1 MANVSFK
8 RGLQADLPNS
18 NIVDGAFYLTTDTNR
33 LYVGGANDKLELLN
47 QSIKFYTYDQVFR
60 EDSTV
65 PKVEGQF
72 YYLSDKNILCTF
84 AKTKTHPDG
93 EWVQINPDHND
104 NTLVYVSGLN
114 VTKSN
119 STEGN
124 TKKLTYTIKLNQEK
138 KESSDGGAT
147 PYGDGIT
154 ASFEID
160 SNDLNKIASN
170 VSVGLESKAI
180 DNETNGFVLKN
191 SGGGADDSKAVQ
203 IKGGDNVTITRA
215 EDGNITIAA
224 TDTNTTYNLTSP
236 VNSTNIMLNGG
247 ETGQVPTIVLSGDDK
262 IIVEGESA
270 DQITFSHATS
280 NVAAGDYNATNNYS
294 AIDGNKISV
303 PQFTVDATG
312 HISNA
317 GLKEI
322 TLPEDK
328 DTTYKI
334 TNIDVVGTEGK
345 TGKGKLSISLTD
357 NNGGTKST
365 VSTGDVLYHNITID
379 GTDYTKY
386 NQESLGEFYST
397 SKVDELITKAAANM
411 NAMTYKGI
419 INGDKFSGLK
429 GSQNGDTY
437 KASADFT
444 INQQLVKLGDL
455 VIYKGADLG
464 ATADPSTDDWD
475 IVPSGNDIDSQFSL
489 SLQEV
494 GDKKTPTL
502 TLRNTTINKDA
513 GVVEVAGDKGIATIF
528 DNGKLIIAHANESIT
543 ADTVGENTNL
553 TPAAADTIIVPSIT
567 YDAQGHITSAED
579 KAITLPADKDTTYT
593 ILTERHGTSDAAV
606 KLKENG
612 TETAGQSPT
621 AVFKAGTSIVLDARS
636 DGITIIHGD
645 PDPNTATTNY
655 GPNATGQVGYGK
667 TFKVPKFSKDA
678 KGHIVSVENVD
689 ITMPSEQDIP
699 SVNFSGATEVDE
711 NNNRATFA
719 STLVVGNDG
728 KKQTYAPSIGSN
740 TLKISGPDDNITID
754 LEWESF

>member
-47 QSIKFYTYDQVFR
+47 QSIKFYTYDDVFR
-60 EDSTV
+60 ENSTV

-114 VTKSN
+114 VTKVD
-119 STEGN
+119 STDGD
-124 TKKLTYTIKLNQEK
+124 TKKLTYTVKLNQEK
-138 KESSDGGAT
+138 KESSDGSAI
-147 PYGDGIT
+147 PYGDAIT
-154 ASFEID
+154 ASFEIN
-160 SNDLNKIASN
+160 SKDLNKIASN

-191 SGGGADDSKAVQ
+191 SGGGADSSKAVQ

-215 EDGNITIAA
+215 ADGNITIAA
-224 TDTNTTYNLTSP
+224 TDTNTTYDLTSP
-236 VNSTNIMLNGG
+236 IGSTNIMLNGG
-247 ETGQVPTIVLSGDDK
+247 DTGQTPTIELSGDDK
-262 IIVEGESA
+262 IIVKGENA
-270 DQITFSHATS
+270 GQITFSHATS
-280 NVAAGDYNATNNYS
+280 SVAGDYNATDVS
-294 AIDGNKISV
+294 VDNKFKV

-322 TLPEDK
+322 ILPEDK
-328 DTTYKI
+328 DTTYEI
-334 TNIDVVGTEGK
+334 TNIDVVGTEGQ
-345 TGKGKLSISLTD
+345 TGKGKLSISLKAS
-357 NNGGTKST
+357 NGEAKPT

-397 SKVDELITKAAANM
+397 SKVDELITRAAANM
-411 NAMTYKGI
+411 NAMTYKGVVDGI
-419 INGDKFSGLK
+419 KFGQIE
-429 GSQNGDTY
+429 GPQNGDTY

-444 INQQLVKLGDL
+444 INEQLVKQGDL
-455 VIYKGADLG
+455 VIYNGADLDAG
-464 ATADPSTDDWD
+464 KPNANDWD

-489 SLQEV
+489 SLQKI
-494 GDKKTPTL
+494 GDEKKQTAL
-502 TLRNTTINKDA
+502 VLSNTTTGDDA
-513 GVVEVAGDKGIATIF
+513 GVIEVAGNKGITTIIE
-528 DNGKLIIAHANESIT
+528 NGKLIIAHATESNV
-543 ADTVGENTNL
+543 AGTVGQNTNL
-553 TPAAADTIIVPSIT
+553 TPAAADTIKVPIIT
-567 YDAQGHITSAED
+567 YDEQGHIKSAED

-593 ILTERHGTSDAAV
+593 ILTESSGTSDAAV
-606 KLKENG
+606 KLKANG

-621 AVFKAGTSIVLDARS
+621 AVFKAGTSIVLDANS
-636 DGITIIHGD
+636 NGITIIHGD
-645 PDPNTATTNY
+645 PDPNAATTNY
-655 GPNATGQVGYGK
+655 GPNTTGQVGYGK

-689 ITMPSEQDIP
+689 ITMPSEQVIP
-699 SVNFSGATEVDE
+699 SVKFSGATKLE
-711 NNNRATFA
+711 NNRATFS
-719 STLVVGNDG
+719 STLVVGDDG
-728 KKQTYAPSIGSN
+728 KKQTYAPSIGSS
-740 TLKISGPDDNITID
+740 TLKISRTDDNITMD

>member
-47 QSIKFYTYDQVFR
+47 QSIKFYTYDDVFR
-60 EDSTV
+60 ENSNV

-114 VTKSN
+114 VTKGN

-124 TKKLTYTIKLNQEK
+124 TKKLTYTITLNQEK

-147 PYGDGIT
+147 SYGDDIT
-154 ASFEID
+154 ASFEIN
-160 SNDLNKIASN
+160 SEDLNKIASN
-170 VSVGLESKAI
+170 VSVGLESGDI
-180 DNETNGFVLKN
+180 TNGFELKN
-191 SGGGADDSKAVQ
+191 SGGGADSSKAVQ
-203 IKGGDNVTITRA
+203 IKGGDNVTIARA
-215 EDGNITIAA
+215 EDGNITITA
-224 TDTNTTYNLTSP
+224 TDTNTTYELTSP
-236 VNSTNIMLNGG
+236 SNSTNIMLNSSD
-247 ETGQVPTIVLSGDDK
+247 TGQTPTIELSGDDK
-262 IIVEGESA
+262 IIVKGENA
-270 DQITFSHATS
+270 GQITFSHATS
-280 NVAAGDYNATNNYS
+280 NVAGDYNATNNYS
-294 AIDGNKISV
+294 ATDGNKISV

-317 GLKEI
+317 SLKEI

-328 DTTYKI
+328 DTTYEI
-334 TNIDVVGTEGK
+334 TNIGVVGTEGQ

-365 VSTGDVLYHNITID
+365 VSTDDVLYHEITID
-379 GTDYTKY
+379 GTNYTKY
-386 NQESLGEFYST
+386 NQESLGNFYST

-411 NAMTYKGI
+411 NAMTYKGVV
-419 INGDKFSGLK
+419 NGVKFSEIEGP
-429 GSQNGDTY
+429 QNGDTY
-437 KASADFT
+437 KASADFA
-444 INQQLVKLGDL
+444 INEQLVKQGDL
-455 VIYKGADLG
+455 VIYNGADLDAG
-464 ATADPSTDDWD
+464 KPNANDWD

-489 SLQEV
+489 SLQGV

-502 TLRNTTINKDA
+502 ILSNTTNDENA
-513 GVVEVAGDKGIATIF
+513 GVIEVVGNKGIETKIQ
-528 DNGKLIIAHANESIT
+528 DGKLIIAHATESN
-543 ADTVGENTNL
+543 AAGTVGANTNL

-567 YDAQGHITSAED
+567 YDEQGHIKSAED

-593 ILTERHGTSDAAV
+593 ISTERYGNSDAAV

-621 AVFKAGTSIVLDARS
+621 AVFKAGTSIVLDASS
-636 DGITIIHGD
+636 DGIIIKHAD
-645 PDPNTATTNY
+645 PDPNAASTSY
-655 GPNATGQVGYGK
+655 GPNTTGQVGYGQ

-689 ITMPSEQDIP
+689 ITMPSEQVIP
-699 SVNFSGATEVDE
+699 SVKFSGATKLE
-711 NNNRATFA
+711 NNRATFT
-719 STLVVGNDG
+719 STLVVGDG
-728 KKQTYAPSIGSN
+728 GDKQTYAPSIGSS
-740 TLKISGPDDNITID
+740 TLKISRADDNITMD
-754 LEWESF
+754 LEWDSF

>member
-47 QSIKFYTYDQVFR
+47 QSIKFYTYDEVFR
-60 EDSTV
+60 ENSNV

-114 VTKSN
+114 VTKGN

-138 KESSDGGAT
+138 KESSDGSAT
-147 PYGDGIT
+147 PYGDAIT
-154 ASFEID
+154 ASFEIN
-160 SNDLNKIASN
+160 SEDLNKIASN
-170 VSVGLESKAI
+170 VSVGLESGDI
-180 DNETNGFVLKN
+180 TNETNGFELKN
-191 SGGGADDSKAVQ
+191 SGGGADSSKAVQ

-224 TDTNTTYNLTSP
+224 TDTNTTYDLTSP
-236 VNSTNIMLNGG
+236 IGSTNIMLNGG
-247 ETGQVPTIVLSGDDK
+247 DTGQAPTIELLGDDK
-262 IIVEGESA
+262 IILNGESA
-270 DQITFSHATS
+270 GQIAFSHATS
-280 NVAAGDYNATNNYS
+280 NVAGDYNATDVS
-294 AIDGNKISV
+294 VDNKFKV

-328 DTTYKI
+328 DTTYEI
-334 TNIDVVGTEGK
+334 TNIDVVGTEGQ
-345 TGKGKLSISLTD
+345 TGKGKLSISLKAS
-357 NNGGTKST
+357 NGEAIPT

-379 GTDYTKY
+379 GTDYKKL
-386 NQESLGEFYST
+386 NQESLGNFYST

-411 NAMTYKGI
+411 NAMTYKGVVD
-419 INGDKFSGLK
+419 GVKFGQIE
-429 GSQNGDTY
+429 GPQNGDTY

-444 INQQLVKLGDL
+444 INEQLVKQGDL
-455 VIYKGADLG
+455 VIYNGADLDAG
-464 ATADPSTDDWD
+464 KPNANDWD

-489 SLQEV
+489 SLQKI
-494 GDKKTPTL
+494 GDEKKQTAL
-502 TLRNTTINKDA
+502 VLSNTTTGDDA
-513 GVVEVAGDKGIATIF
+513 GVIEVAGNKGITTIIE
-528 DNGKLIIAHANESIT
+528 NGKLIIAHATESN
-543 ADTVGENTNL
+543 AAGTVGQNTNL
-553 TPAAADTIIVPSIT
+553 TPGAGGTINVPIIT
-567 YDAQGHITSAED
+567 YDEQGHIKSATD
-579 KAITLPADKDTTYT
+579 NAITLPTDKDTTYT
-593 ILTERHGTSDAAV
+593 ILTEKYGASDAAV

-612 TETAGQSPT
+612 SATGESPT
-621 AVFKAGTSIVLDARS
+621 AVFKAGTSIKLDAS
-636 DGITIIHGD
+636 GDGITINHGD
-645 PDPNTATTNY
+645 PGTAINDYGQNT
-655 GPNATGQVGYGK
+655 TGQVDYGQ
-667 TFKVPKFSKDA
+667 TFKVPKFSRDA
-678 KGHIVSVENVD
+678 KGHIVSVEDID
-689 ITMPSEQDIP
+689 ITMPSAQIIP
-699 SVNFSGATEVDE
+699 SIEFSGVTNVH
-711 NNNRATFA
+711 NNRATFS
-719 STLVVGNDG
+719 STLSVGDG
-728 KKQTYAPSIGSN
+728 GANPTYAPSIGSS
-740 TLKISGPDDNITID
+740 TLKISGGTDDNVTID

>member
-47 QSIKFYTYDQVFR
+47 QSIKFYTYDDVFR
-60 EDSTV
+60 ENSTV

-119 STEGN
+119 SAEGN
-124 TKKLTYTIKLNQEK
+124 TKKLTYTIELNQEK
-138 KESSDGGAT
+138 KESSDGSAT
-147 PYGDGIT
+147 PYGDAIT
-154 ASFEID
+154 ASFEIN
-160 SNDLNKIASN
+160 SEDLNKIASN

-191 SGGGADDSKAVQ
+191 SGGGADSSKAVQ
-203 IKGGDNVTITRA
+203 IKGGNNVTIDRA

-236 VNSTNIMLNGG
+236 IGSTNIMLNSSDA
-247 ETGQVPTIVLSGDDK
+247 GQTPTIELSGDDK
-262 IIVEGESA
+262 IIVKGENA
-270 DQITFSHATS
+270 GQITFSHATS
-280 NVAAGDYNATNNYS
+280 SAAGDYNATNNYDS
-294 AIDGNKISV
+294 TNVNKIKV

-317 GLKEI
+317 RVMEI
-322 TLPEDK
+322 PLPEDK
-328 DTTYKI
+328 DTTYEI

-345 TGKGKLSISLTD
+345 TGKGKLSISLKAS
-357 NNGGTKST
+357 NGEAKPK
-365 VSTGDVLYHNITID
+365 VSTDDVLYHEITID
-379 GTDYTKY
+379 GTNYKKL

-411 NAMTYKGI
+411 NAMTYKGV

-444 INQQLVKLGDL
+444 INKQLVKLGDL

-489 SLQEV
+489 SLQKA
-494 GDKKTPTL
+494 DQKNTL
-502 TLRNTTINKDA
+502 VLRNTTINENA
-513 GVVEVAGDKGIATIF
+513 GVIEVSGDKGITTII
-528 DNGKLIIAHANESIT
+528 DGNKLTIAHATESIT
-543 ADTVGENTNL
+543 AGTVGQNTNL
-553 TPAAADTIIVPSIT
+553 TPAAAGTIKVPIIT
-567 YDAQGHITSAED
+567 YDAQGHIKSAED
-579 KAITLPADKDTTYT
+579 KTITLPADKDTTYE
-593 ILTERHGTSDAAV
+593 ILTAKSGDNDAAV
-606 KLKENG
+606 KLKEIG
-612 TETAGQSPT
+612 SESGESPT
-621 AVFKAGTSIVLDARS
+621 AVFKAGTSIVLDANS
-636 DGITIIHGD
+636 NGITIIHGA
-645 PDPNTATTNY
+645 PGAVTSNY
-655 GPNATGQVGYGK
+655 GQNSSRQVDYGQ
-667 TFKVPKFSKDA
+667 TFKVPKFSMDA
-678 KGHIVSVENVD
+678 KGHIVNVEDVD
-689 ITMPSEQDIP
+689 IQMPSAQIIP
-699 SVNFSGATEVDE
+699 SIEFSGVTNVH
-711 NNNRATFA
+711 NNRATFS
-719 STLVVGNDG
+719 STLSVGDG
-728 KKQTYAPSIGSN
+728 GANPTYAPSIGSS
-740 TLKISGPDDNITID
+740 TLKISGGTDDNVTID

>member
-47 QSIKFYTYDQVFR
+47 QSIKFYTYDDVFR
-60 EDSTV
+60 ENSTV

-114 VTKSN
+114 VTKKDN
-119 STEGN
+119 SADGD

-138 KESSDGGAT
+138 KESSDGSAI

-154 ASFEID
+154 ASFEIN
-160 SNDLNKIASN
+160 SEDLNKIASN

-180 DNETNGFVLKN
+180 NNETNGFELKN
-191 SGGGADDSKAVQ
+191 SGGGADSSKAVQ

-224 TDTNTTYNLTSP
+224 TDTNTTYDLTSP
-236 VNSTNIMLNGG
+236 IGSTNIMLNGG
-247 ETGQVPTIVLSGDDK
+247 DTGQAPTIELLGDDK
-262 IIVEGESA
+262 IIVNGESE

-280 NVAAGDYNATNNYS
+280 NVAAGDYNATNNYDS
-294 AIDGNKISV
+294 TNVNKIKV

-317 GLKEI
+317 RVMEI
-322 TLPEDK
+322 PLPEDK
-328 DTTYKI
+328 DTTYEI
-334 TNIDVVGTEGK
+334 TNIGVVGTEGQ

-365 VSTGDVLYHNITID
+365 VSTDDVLYHEITID
-379 GTDYTKY
+379 GTNYTKY
-386 NQESLGEFYST
+386 NQESLGNFYST

-419 INGDKFSGLK
+419 INGNKFSEIE

-444 INQQLVKLGDL
+444 INEQLVKQGDL
-455 VIYKGADLG
+455 VIYNGADLDAG
-464 ATADPSTDDWD
+464 KPNANDWD

-489 SLQEV
+489 SLQGV

-502 TLRNTTINKDA
+502 ILSNTTNDENA
-513 GVVEVAGDKGIATIF
+513 GVIEVVGNKGIETKIQ
-528 DNGKLIIAHANESIT
+528 DGKLIIAHATESN
-543 ADTVGENTNL
+543 AAGTVGNNTNL
-553 TPAAADTIIVPSIT
+553 TPTAADTIIVPVIS
-567 YDAQGHITSAED
+567 YDEQGHIKSAED

-593 ILTERHGTSDAAV
+593 ILTAKYGDNDAAV
-606 KLKENG
+606 KLTENG
-612 TETAGQSPT
+612 SATGESPT
-621 AVFKAGTSIVLDARS
+621 AVFKAGTSIKLDAS
-636 DGITIIHGD
+636 GDGITINHGD
-645 PDPNTATTNY
+645 PGTAIKDYGQNT
-655 GPNATGQVGYGK
+655 TGQVDYGQ
-667 TFKVPKFSKDA
+667 TFKVPKFSRDA
-678 KGHIVSVENVD
+678 KGHIVNVEDVD
-689 ITMPSEQDIP
+689 IQMPSEQVIP
-699 SVNFSGATEVDE
+699 SVNFSGATKLE
-711 NNNRATFA
+711 NNRATFT
-719 STLVVGNDG
+719 STLVVGDG
-728 KKQTYAPSIGSN
+728 GDKQTYAPSIGSS
-740 TLKISGPDDNITID
+740 TLKISRADDNITMD
-754 LEWESF
+754 LEWDSF

>member
-33 LYVGGANDKLELLN
+33 LYVGGANNKLELLN
-47 QSIKFYTYDQVFR
+47 QSIKFYTYDDVFH
-60 EDSTV
+60 ENSTV

-119 STEGN
+119 SAEGD

-170 VSVGLESKAI
+170 VSVGLESNDI
-180 DNETNGFVLKN
+180 TNETNGFVLKN

-203 IKGGDNVTITRA
+203 IKGGDNVTITRTK
-215 EDGNITIAA
+215 DGNITIAA
-224 TDTNTTYNLTSP
+224 TDTNTTYELTSP
-236 VNSTNIMLNGG
+236 SNSTNIMLNSSD
-247 ETGQVPTIVLSGDDK
+247 TGQTPTIELLGDDK
-262 IIVEGESA
+262 IVVKGEDAGS
-270 DQITFSHATS
+270 ITFSHATS
-280 NVAAGDYNATNNYS
+280 NVAAGDYNATNNYDS
-294 AIDGNKISV
+294 TNVNKIKV

-317 GLKEI
+317 RVMEI
-322 TLPEDK
+322 PLPEDK
-328 DTTYKI
+328 DTTYEI

-357 NNGGTKST
+357 NNGGTKSA
-365 VSTGDVLYHNITID
+365 VSTDDVLYHNITID
-379 GTDYTKY
+379 GTDYKKL

-411 NAMTYKGI
+411 NAMTYKGV
-419 INGDKFSGLK
+419 INGDKFGQIK

-455 VIYKGADLG
+455 VIYKGVDLG
-464 ATADPSTDDWD
+464 ATADPSTNDWD

-489 SLQEV
+489 SLQKI
-494 GDKKTPTL
+494 GDEKKQTAL
-502 TLRNTTINKDA
+502 VLSNTTTGDDA
-513 GVVEVAGDKGIATIF
+513 GVIEVAGNKGITTIF
-528 DNGKLIIAHANESIT
+528 DNGKLIIAHANKSIT
-543 ADTVGENTNL
+543 ADTVGANTNL
-553 TPAAADTIIVPSIT
+553 TPAAMDTITVPIIS
-567 YDAQGHITSAED
+567 YDAQGHIISAD
-579 KAITLPADKDTTYT
+579 DNVITLPADKDTTYT
-593 ILTERHGTSDAAV
+593 ILTEKYGADAAV
-606 KLKENG
+606 KLKEIG
-612 TETAGQSPT
+612 SESGESPT

-636 DGITIIHGD
+636 DGITIIHAD
-645 PDPNTATTNY
+645 PDPNAATSNY
-655 GPNATGQVGYGK
+655 GQNTTGQVDYGK
-667 TFKVPKFSKDA
+667 TFKVPKFSMDA
-678 KGHIVSVENVD
+678 KGHIVNVQDVD
-689 ITMPSEQDIP
+689 IQMPSAQDIP
-699 SVNFSGATEVDE
+699 SVNFSGATKVE
-711 NNNRATFA
+711 NNRATFA
-719 STLVVGNDG
+719 STLVVGDDG

-740 TLKISGPDDNITID
+740 TLKISGPDDNVTID

>member
-33 LYVGGANDKLELLN
+33 LYVGGTNDKLELLN
-47 QSIKFYTYDQVFR
+47 QSIKFYTYDEVFR
-60 EDSTV
+60 ENSTV

-114 VTKSN
+114 ITKADN
-119 STEGN
+119 SADGGDI
-124 TKKLTYTIKLNQEK
+124 KKLTYTIKLNQEK

-147 PYGDGIT
+147 PYGNDIT
-154 ASFEID
+154 ASFEIN

-224 TDTNTTYNLTSP
+224 TDTNTTYDLTSP
-236 VNSTNIMLNGG
+236 IGSTNIMLNGG
-247 ETGQVPTIVLSGDDK
+247 DTGEAPTIVLSGDDK

-270 DQITFSHATS
+270 NQITFSHATS
-280 NVAAGDYNATNNYS
+280 NVAAGDYNATNNYDS
-294 AIDGNKISV
+294 TNVNKIKV

-317 GLKEI
+317 RVMEI
-322 TLPEDK
+322 PLPEDK
-328 DTTYKI
+328 DTTYEI

-345 TGKGKLSISLTD
+345 TGKGKLSISLKAS
-357 NNGGTKST
+357 NGEAKPT

-379 GTDYTKY
+379 GTDYIKY
-386 NQESLGEFYST
+386 NQESLGNFYST

-411 NAMTYKGI
+411 NAMTYKGV
-419 INGDKFSGLK
+419 INGDKFNEIK

-444 INQQLVKLGDL
+444 INEQLVKQGDL
-455 VIYKGADLG
+455 VIYNGADTTG
-464 ATADPSTDDWD
+464 SPNANDWD

-489 SLQEV
+489 SLQKI
-494 GDKKTPTL
+494 GDEKKQTAL
-502 TLRNTTINKDA
+502 VLSNTTTGDDA
-513 GVVEVAGDKGIATIF
+513 GVIEVAGDKGITTII
-528 DNGKLIIAHANESIT
+528 DGNKLTIAHATESNI
-543 ADTVGENTNL
+543 AKTVGANTNL
-553 TPAAADTIIVPSIT
+553 APGAADTIIVPVIS
-567 YDAQGHITSAED
+567 YDEQGHIKSAED

-593 ILTERHGTSDAAV
+593 ISTEKHGSDAAV
-606 KLKENG
+606 KLKEIG
-612 TETAGQSPT
+612 TETSGQSPT
-621 AVFKAGTSIVLDARS
+621 AVFKAGTSIVLDASS
-636 DGITIIHGD
+636 DGIIIKHAD
-645 PDPNTATTNY
+645 PDPNAASTSY
-655 GPNATGQVGYGK
+655 GPNTTGQVGYGQ

-689 ITMPSEQDIP
+689 ITMPSEQVIP
-699 SVNFSGATEVDE
+699 SVNFSGATKVE
-711 NNNRATFA
+711 NNRATFS
-719 STLVVGNDG
+719 STLVVGDDG

-740 TLKISGPDDNITID
+740 TLKISGPDDNVTID

>member
-47 QSIKFYTYDQVFR
+47 QSIKFYTYDEVFR
-60 EDSTV
+60 ENSTV

-114 VTKSN
+114 ITKADN
-119 STEGN
+119 SADGDDI
-124 TKKLTYTIKLNQEK
+124 KKLTYTIKLNQEK
-138 KESSDGGAT
+138 KESSDGNAT
-147 PYGDGIT
+147 PYGNDIT
-154 ASFEID
+154 ASFEIN

-180 DNETNGFVLKN
+180 NNETNGFELKN

-203 IKGGDNVTITRA
+203 IKGGDNVTISRA

-236 VNSTNIMLNGG
+236 VNSTDIMLNSSDA
-247 ETGQVPTIVLSGDDK
+247 GQTPTIELLGDDK
-262 IIVEGESA
+262 IIVKGENA
-270 DQITFSHATS
+270 GQITFSHATS
-280 NVAAGDYNATNNYS
+280 NIAGDYNATNNYDS
-294 AIDGNKISV
+294 TNVNKIKV

-317 GLKEI
+317 RVMEI
-322 TLPEDK
+322 PLPEDK
-328 DTTYKI
+328 DTTYEI
-334 TNIDVVGTEGK
+334 TNIGVVGTEGQ
-345 TGKGKLSISLTD
+345 TGKGKLSISLKAS
-357 NNGGTKST
+357 NGEAKPT

-386 NQESLGEFYST
+386 NQESLGNFYST

-411 NAMTYKGI
+411 NAMTYKGV
-419 INGDKFSGLK
+419 INGDKFNKIK
-429 GSQNGDTY
+429 GSPNGDTY

-444 INQQLVKLGDL
+444 INEQLVKQGDL
-455 VIYKGADLG
+455 VIYNGADLE
-464 ATADPSTDDWD
+464 ATGNPNANDWD

-489 SLQEV
+489 SLQKI
-494 GDKKTPTL
+494 GDEKKQTAL
-502 TLRNTTINKDA
+502 VLSNTTTGDDA
-513 GVVEVAGDKGIATIF
+513 GVIEVAGNKGITTIIE
-528 DNGKLIIAHANESIT
+528 NGKLIIAHATESNI
-543 ADTVGENTNL
+543 AKTVGQNTNL
-553 TPAAADTIIVPSIT
+553 TPAAADTIKVPIIT
-567 YDAQGHITSAED
+567 YDEQGHIKSATD
-579 KAITLPADKDTTYT
+579 NTITLPVDKDTTYT
-593 ILTERHGTSDAAV
+593 ILTEKHGNSDAAV
-606 KLKENG
+606 KLKEIG

-621 AVFKAGTSIVLDARS
+621 AVFKAGTSIVLDAS
-636 DGITIIHGD
+636 GDGITINHGA
-645 PDPNTATTNY
+645 PGTATSNY
-655 GPNATGQVGYGK
+655 GQNSGSQVDYGQ
-667 TFKVPKFSKDA
+667 TFKVPKFSMDA
-678 KGHIVSVENVD
+678 KGHIVNVQDVD
-689 ITMPSEQDIP
+689 IQMPSAQDIP
-699 SVNFSGATEVDE
+699 SVNFSGATKVE
-711 NNNRATFA
+711 NNRATFA
-719 STLVVGNDG
+719 STLVVGDDG
-728 KKQTYAPSIGSN
+728 KKQTYAPSIGSS

>member
-47 QSIKFYTYDQVFR
+47 QSIKFYTYDEVFR
-60 EDSTV
+60 ENSTV

-114 VTKSN
+114 VTKADN
-119 STEGN
+119 SADGGDI
-124 TKKLTYTIKLNQEK
+124 KKLTYTIKLNQEK

-147 PYGDGIT
+147 PYGDAIT
-154 ASFEID
+154 ASFEIN

-180 DNETNGFVLKN
+180 NNETNGFELKN

-203 IKGGDNVTITRA
+203 IKGGDNVTISRA
-215 EDGNITIAA
+215 EDGNITITA
-224 TDTNTTYNLTSP
+224 TDTNTTYELTSP
-236 VNSTNIMLNGG
+236 SNSTDIMLNSSDA
-247 ETGQVPTIVLSGDDK
+247 GQTPTIELLGDDK
-262 IIVEGESA
+262 IIVKGENA
-270 DQITFSHATS
+270 GQITFSHATS
-280 NVAAGDYNATNNYS
+280 NIAGDYNATNNYDS
-294 AIDGNKISV
+294 TNVNKIKV

-317 GLKEI
+317 RVMEI
-322 TLPEDK
+322 PLPEDK
-328 DTTYKI
+328 DTTYEI
-334 TNIDVVGTEGK
+334 TNIDVVGTEGQ

-365 VSTGDVLYHNITID
+365 VSTDDVLYHNITID
-379 GTDYTKY
+379 GTNYTKY
-386 NQESLGEFYST
+386 NQESLGEFYSKN
-397 SKVDELITKAAANM
+397 KVDELITKAAANM
-411 NAMTYKGI
+411 NAMTYKGV
-419 INGDKFSGLK
+419 INDVKFSKLE

-444 INQQLVKLGDL
+444 INEQLVKQGDL
-455 VIYKGADLG
+455 VIYNGADLDAG
-464 ATADPSTDDWD
+464 KPNANDWD

-489 SLQEV
+489 SLQKI
-494 GDKKTPTL
+494 GDEKKQTALVL
-502 TLRNTTINKDA
+502 TNTTTGDDA
-513 GVVEVAGDKGIATIF
+513 GVIEVAGNKGIATIF
-528 DNGKLIIAHANESIT
+528 DNGKLIIAHATESN
-543 ADTVGENTNL
+543 AVGTVGQNTNL
-553 TPAAADTIIVPSIT
+553 APGAGGTINVPIIT
-567 YDAQGHITSAED
+567 YDEQGHIKSAED

-593 ILTERHGTSDAAV
+593 ISTEKHGSDAAV
-606 KLKENG
+606 KLKEIG
-612 TETAGQSPT
+612 TETSGESPT
-621 AVFKAGTSIVLDARS
+621 AVFKAGTSIVLDANS
-636 DGITIIHGD
+636 DGITIKHAD
-645 PDPNTATTNY
+645 PDPNTASTSY
-655 GPNATGQVGYGK
+655 GPNTTGQVGYGQI
-667 TFKVPKFSKDA
+667 FKVPKFSKDA
-678 KGHIVSVENVD
+678 KGHIVNVENVD
-689 ITMPSEQDIP
+689 ITMPSEQVIP
-699 SVNFSGATEVDE
+699 SVNFSGATKVE
-711 NNNRATFA
+711 NNRATFS
-719 STLVVGNDG
+719 STLVVGDDG

>member
-47 QSIKFYTYDQVFR
+47 QSIKFYTYDEVFR
-60 EDSTV
+60 ENSNV

-170 VSVGLESKAI
+170 VSVGLESNDI
-180 DNETNGFVLKN
+180 TNGFELKN

-203 IKGGDNVTITRA
+203 IKGGDNVTIARA
-215 EDGNITIAA
+215 EDGNITITA
-224 TDTNTTYNLTSP
+224 TDTNTTYELTSP
-236 VNSTNIMLNGG
+236 SNSTNIMLNSSD
-247 ETGQVPTIVLSGDDK
+247 TGQTPTIELSGDDK
-262 IIVEGESA
+262 IIVKGENA
-270 DQITFSHATS
+270 GQITFSHATS
-280 NVAAGDYNATNNYS
+280 NVAGDYNATNNYS
-294 AIDGNKISV
+294 ATDGNKISV

-322 TLPEDK
+322 LLPEDK

-334 TNIDVVGTEGK
+334 TNIGVVGTEGQ

-365 VSTGDVLYHNITID
+365 VSTDDVLYHEITID
-379 GTDYTKY
+379 GTNYTKY
-386 NQESLGEFYST
+386 NQESLGEFYSKN
-397 SKVDELITKAAANM
+397 KVDELITKAAANM
-411 NAMTYKGI
+411 NAMTYKGV
-419 INGDKFSGLK
+419 INGDKFGQIK

-444 INQQLVKLGDL
+444 INEQLVKQGDL
-455 VIYKGADLG
+455 VIYNGADTTG
-464 ATADPSTDDWD
+464 SPNANDWD

-489 SLQEV
+489 SLQKI
-494 GDKKTPTL
+494 GDQKKQTALVL
-502 TLRNTTINKDA
+502 TNTTTGDDA
-513 GVVEVAGDKGIATIF
+513 GVIEVAGDKGITTII
-528 DNGKLIIAHANESIT
+528 DGNKLTIAHATESNI
-543 ADTVGENTNL
+543 AKTVGANTNL
-553 TPAAADTIIVPSIT
+553 APGAADTIIVPVIS
-567 YDAQGHITSAED
+567 YDEQGHIKSAED
-579 KAITLPADKDTTYT
+579 NIITLPADKDTTYT
-593 ILTERHGTSDAAV
+593 ISTERYGNSDAAV

-621 AVFKAGTSIVLDARS
+621 AVFKAGTSIVLDASS

-645 PDPNTATTNY
+645 PGTAIKDYGQNT
-655 GPNATGQVGYGK
+655 TGQVDYGQ
-667 TFKVPKFSKDA
+667 TFKVPKFSRDA
-678 KGHIVSVENVD
+678 KGHIVNVEDVD
-689 ITMPSEQDIP
+689 IQMPSAQIIP
-699 SVNFSGATEVDE
+699 SIEFSGVTNVH
-711 NNNRATFA
+711 NNRATFS
-719 STLVVGNDG
+719 STLSVGDG
-728 KKQTYAPSIGSN
+728 GANPTYAPSIGSS
-740 TLKISGPDDNITID
+740 TLKISGGTDDNVTID

>member
-47 QSIKFYTYDQVFR
+47 QSIKFYTYDQVFS
-60 EDSTV
+60 ENSTV

-84 AKTKTHPDG
+84 AKTKTYPDG

-114 VTKSN
+114 VTKADN
-119 STEGN
+119 SADGGDI
-124 TKKLTYTIKLNQEK
+124 KKLTYTIKLNQEK

-147 PYGDGIT
+147 PYGGDIT
-154 ASFEID
+154 ASFEIN
-160 SNDLNKIASN
+160 SEDLNKIASN

-180 DNETNGFVLKN
+180 NNETNGFELKN
-191 SGGGADDSKAVQ
+191 SGGGADSSKAVQ

-224 TDTNTTYNLTSP
+224 TDTNTTYDLTSP
-236 VNSTNIMLNGG
+236 IGSTNIMLNGG
-247 ETGQVPTIVLSGDDK
+247 DTGQAPTIELSGDDK
-262 IIVEGESA
+262 IIVKGENA
-270 DQITFSHATS
+270 GQITFSHATS
-280 NVAAGDYNATNNYS
+280 NAAAGDYNATNNYS
-294 AIDGNKISV
+294 ATDGNKISV

-328 DTTYKI
+328 DTTYEI

-345 TGKGKLSISLTD
+345 TGKGKLSISLKAS
-357 NNGGTKST
+357 NGEAKPT
-365 VSTGDVLYHNITID
+365 VSTDDVLYNEIIID
-379 GTDYTKY
+379 GTNYKKY
-386 NQESLGEFYST
+386 NQESLGEFYSK

-411 NAMTYKGI
+411 NAMTYKGV
-419 INGDKFSGLK
+419 INGDKFSEIK

-444 INQQLVKLGDL
+444 INKQLVKQGDL
-455 VIYKGADLG
+455 VIYNGADTTG
-464 ATADPSTDDWD
+464 SPNANDWD
-475 IVPSGNDIDSQFSL
+475 IVPSGDEIDSQFSL

-494 GDKKTPTL
+494 GDKKTPTF
-502 TLRNTTINKDA
+502 TLRNTTITKDA
-513 GVVEVAGDKGIATIF
+513 GVVEVVGNKGITTIF
-528 DNGKLIIAHANESIT
+528 DNGKLIIAHANKSIT
-543 ADTVGENTNL
+543 AKTVGANTNL

-593 ILTERHGTSDAAV
+593 ILTESYGTSDAVV
-606 KLKENG
+606 KLKANG
-612 TETAGQSPT
+612 SEAGSESGESPT
-621 AVFKAGTSIVLDARS
+621 AVFKAGTSIVLDAGS
-636 DGITIIHGD
+636 DGIIINHGN
-645 PDPNTATTNY
+645 PGNVINNY
-655 GPNATGQVGYGK
+655 GQNATAQVDYGQ
-667 TFKVPKFSKDA
+667 TFKVPKFSMDA
-678 KGHIVSVENVD
+678 KGHIVNVEDVD
-689 ITMPSEQDIP
+689 IQMPSAQVIP
-699 SVNFSGATEVDE
+699 SVNFSGATKVE
-711 NNNRATFA
+711 NNRATFS
-719 STLVVGNDG
+719 STLVVGDDG

-754 LEWESF
+754 LEWGSF

>member
-33 LYVGGANDKLELLN
+33 LYVGGANNKLELLN
-47 QSIKFYTYDQVFR
+47 QSIKFYTYDEVFR
-60 EDSTV
+60 ENSTV

-93 EWVQINPDHND
+93 EWVQINPDHNE

-119 STEGN
+119 SAEGN

-147 PYGDGIT
+147 SYGDDIT
-154 ASFEID
+154 ASFEIN
-160 SNDLNKIASN
+160 SEDLNKIASN

-180 DNETNGFVLKN
+180 NNETNGFELKN
-191 SGGGADDSKAVQ
+191 SGGGADSSKAVQ

-224 TDTNTTYNLTSP
+224 TDTNTTYDLTSP
-236 VNSTNIMLNGG
+236 IGSTNIMLNGG
-247 ETGQVPTIVLSGDDK
+247 DTGQAPTIELLGDDK
-262 IIVEGESA
+262 IILNGESA
-270 DQITFSHATS
+270 GQIAFSHATS
-280 NVAAGDYNATNNYS
+280 SATAGDYNATNNYS
-294 AIDGNKISV
+294 ATDGNKISV

-322 TLPEDK
+322 LLPEDK
-328 DTTYKI
+328 DTTYEI
-334 TNIDVVGTEGK
+334 TNIGVVGTEGQ

-357 NNGGTKST
+357 NNGGTKPK
-365 VSTGDVLYHNITID
+365 VSTDDVLYHEITID
-379 GTDYTKY
+379 GTNYKKL

-411 NAMTYKGI
+411 NAMTYKGV
-419 INGDKFSGLK
+419 INGDKFGRIK
-429 GSQNGDTY
+429 GAQNGDTY

-444 INQQLVKLGDL
+444 INEQLVKQGDL
-455 VIYKGADLG
+455 VIYNGADTTG
-464 ATADPSTDDWD
+464 SPNANDWD
-475 IVPSGNDIDSQFSL
+475 IVPSGDEIDSQFSL

-528 DNGKLIIAHANESIT
+528 DNGKLIIAHANKSIT
-543 ADTVGENTNL
+543 AKTVGANTNL

-567 YDAQGHITSAED
+567 YDAQGHITSTED

-593 ILTERHGTSDAAV
+593 ILTEKYGASDAAV
-606 KLKENG
+606 KLKANG
-612 TETAGQSPT
+612 SETGESPT
-621 AVFKAGTSIVLDARS
+621 AVFKAGTGIVLDADS
-636 DGITIIHGD
+636 NGITIEHSN
-645 PDPNTATTNY
+645 PDPNAASTSY
-655 GPNATGQVGYGK
+655 GQNTTGQVGYGQ

-689 ITMPSEQDIP
+689 ITMPSEQ
-699 SVNFSGATEVDE
+699 VVKFSGATKLE
-711 NNNRATFA
+711 NNRATFT
-719 STLVVGNDG
+719 STVVVGDG
-728 KKQTYAPSIGSN
+728 CDNQTYAPSIGSS

>member
-33 LYVGGANDKLELLN
+33 LYVGGAHDKLELLN
-47 QSIKFYTYDQVFR
+47 QSIKFYTYDDVFR
-60 EDSTV
+60 ENSTV

-114 VTKSN
+114 VTKGN

-124 TKKLTYTIKLNQEK
+124 TKKLTYTITLNQEK

-147 PYGDGIT
+147 PYGDDIT
-154 ASFEID
+154 ASFEIN
-160 SNDLNKIASN
+160 SEDLNKIASN

-180 DNETNGFVLKN
+180 NNETNGFELKN
-191 SGGGADDSKAVQ
+191 SGGGADSSKAVQ

-224 TDTNTTYNLTSP
+224 TDTNTTYDLTSP
-236 VNSTNIMLNGG
+236 IGSTNIMLNGG
-247 ETGQVPTIVLSGDDK
+247 DTGEAPTIVLSGDDK
-262 IIVEGESA
+262 IIIEGESA

-280 NVAAGDYNATNNYS
+280 NVAAGDYNATNNYDS
-294 AIDGNKISV
+294 TNVNKIKV

-317 GLKEI
+317 RVMEI
-322 TLPEDK
+322 PLPEDK

-334 TNIDVVGTEGK
+334 TNIDVVGTEGQ

-365 VSTGDVLYHNITID
+365 VSTDDVLYHGITID
-379 GTDYTKY
+379 GKNYTKY
-386 NQESLGEFYST
+386 NQESLGEFYSKN
-397 SKVDELITKAAANM
+397 KVDELITKAAANM

-419 INGDKFSGLK
+419 INGDKFSKIK

-444 INQQLVKLGDL
+444 INEQLVKQGDL
-455 VIYKGADLG
+455 VIYNGADLE
-464 ATADPSTDDWD
+464 ATADPKANDWD

-489 SLQEV
+489 SLQGV
-494 GDKKTPTL
+494 GDKKAPTL
-502 TLRNTTINKDA
+502 ILSNTTTGDDA
-513 GVVEVAGDKGIATIF
+513 GVIEVAGDKGIETKIQ
-528 DNGKLIIAHANESIT
+528 DGKLIIAHATESNI
-543 ADTVGENTNL
+543 AKTVGENTNL
-553 TPAAADTIIVPSIT
+553 APAAKDTITVPSIS
-567 YDAQGHITSAED
+567 YDAQGHIVSAD
-579 KAITLPADKDTTYT
+579 DNVITLPADKDTTYT
-593 ILTERHGTSDAAV
+593 ILTEKYGADAAV
-606 KLKENG
+606 KLKEIG
-612 TETAGQSPT
+612 SESGESPT
-621 AVFKAGTSIVLDARS
+621 AVFKAGTSIVLDANS
-636 DGITIIHGD
+636 NGITIIHGA
-645 PDPNTATTNY
+645 PGTATSNY
-655 GPNATGQVGYGK
+655 GQNATAQVDYGK
-667 TFKVPKFSKDA
+667 TFKVPKFSMDA
-678 KGHIVSVENVD
+678 KGHIVNVEDVD
-689 ITMPSEQDIP
+689 ITMPSAQDIP
-699 SVNFSGATEVDE
+699 SVNFSGATKVDE
-711 NNNRATFA
+711 NNNRVTFT
-719 STLVVGNDG
+719 STLTVGDDG
-728 KKQTYAPSIGSN
+728 KAPSYAPSIGSS
-740 TLKISGPDDNITID
+740 TLKISGGTDDNVTID

>member
-47 QSIKFYTYDQVFR
+47 QSIKFYTYNDVFH
-60 EDSTV
+60 ENSTV

-170 VSVGLESKAI
+170 VSVGLESNDI
-180 DNETNGFVLKN
+180 TNGFELKN

-203 IKGGDNVTITRA
+203 VKGGDNVTITRA
-215 EDGNITIAA
+215 ADGNITIAA
-224 TDTNTTYNLTSP
+224 TDTNTTYDLTSP
-236 VNSTNIMLNGG
+236 IGNTNIMLNGG
-247 ETGQVPTIVLSGDDK
+247 DTGQTPTIELLGDDK
-262 IIVEGESA
+262 IVVKGESA

-280 NVAAGDYNATNNYS
+280 NAAGDYNATNDYNS
-294 AIDGNKISV
+294 TNVNKISV

-322 TLPEDK
+322 LLPEDK
-328 DTTYKI
+328 DTTYEI
-334 TNIDVVGTEGK
+334 TNIGVIGTEGQK
-345 TGKGKLSISLTD
+345 GKGKLSISLKAS
-357 NNGGTKST
+357 NGEAIPT
-365 VSTGDVLYHNITID
+365 VSTDDVLYHKITID
-379 GTDYTKY
+379 GTNYTKY
-386 NQESLGEFYST
+386 NQESLGEFYSK

-411 NAMTYKGI
+411 NAMTYKGVV
-419 INGDKFSGLK
+419 NGDKFSKLK

-444 INQQLVKLGDL
+444 INQQLVKEGDL
-455 VIYKGADLG
+455 VIYNGADLD
-464 ATADPSTDDWD
+464 ATADPSANNWD

-489 SLQEV
+489 SLQGV
-494 GDKKTPTL
+494 GDKNTPTL
-502 TLRNTTINKDA
+502 VLRNTTINENA
-513 GVVEVAGDKGIATIF
+513 GVIEVVGDKGITTTIQG
-528 DNGKLIIAHANESIT
+528 DQLIIAHATESK
-543 ADTVGENTNL
+543 AAGTVGQNTNL
-553 TPAAADTIIVPSIT
+553 TPDAAGTITVPIIT
-567 YDAQGHITSAED
+567 YDEQGHIKSATD
-579 KAITLPADKDTTYT
+579 NIITLPADKDTTYE
-593 ILTERHGTSDAAV
+593 ILTESYGTSDAAV
-606 KLKENG
+606 KLKANG
-612 TETAGQSPT
+612 SESGVSPT
-621 AVFKAGTSIVLDARS
+621 AVFKAGTNIVLDANS
-636 DGITIIHGD
+636 DGITIKHGD
-645 PDPNTATTNY
+645 PDRNTANNSY
-655 GPNATGQVGYGK
+655 GPNTTGQVGYGQ

-689 ITMPSEQDIP
+689 ITMPSEQVIP
-699 SVNFSGATEVDE
+699 SVNFSGATKVDE
-711 NNNRATFA
+711 NNNRVTFT
-719 STLVVGNDG
+719 STLSVGDDG
-728 KKQTYAPSIGSN
+728 TAPSYAPSIGSS
-740 TLKISGPDDNITID
+740 TLKISGTGDNITMD
-754 LEWESF
+754 LEWGSF

>member
-47 QSIKFYTYDQVFR
+47 QSIKFYTYDDVFR
-60 EDSTV
+60 ENSTV

-119 STEGN
+119 SAEGD

-138 KESSDGGAT
+138 KESSDGSAT
-147 PYGDGIT
+147 PYGDAIT
-154 ASFEID
+154 ASFEIN

-170 VSVGLESKAI
+170 VSVGLESKEI

-224 TDTNTTYNLTSP
+224 TDTNTTYDLTSP
-236 VNSTNIMLNGG
+236 IGSTNIMLNGG
-247 ETGQVPTIVLSGDDK
+247 DTGEAPTIVLSGDDK

-280 NVAAGDYNATNNYS
+280 NVTAGDYNATNNYDS
-294 AIDGNKISV
+294 TNVNKIKV

-317 GLKEI
+317 RVMEI
-322 TLPEDK
+322 PLPEDK
-328 DTTYKI
+328 DTTYEI
-334 TNIDVVGTEGK
+334 TNIDVVGTEGE
-345 TGKGKLSISLTD
+345 TGKGKLSISLKAS
-357 NNGGTKST
+357 NGEAKSK

-379 GTDYTKY
+379 GTDYKKL
-386 NQESLGEFYST
+386 NQESLGNFYST

-411 NAMTYKGI
+411 NAMTYKGVVDS
-419 INGDKFSGLK
+419 DKFGKIK

-444 INQQLVKLGDL
+444 INQQLVKQGDL
-455 VIYKGADLG
+455 VIYNGADTTG
-464 ATADPSTDDWD
+464 SPNANDWD
-475 IVPSGNDIDSQFSL
+475 IVPSGDEIDSQFSL

-494 GDKKTPTL
+494 GDKKTPTF

-513 GVVEVAGDKGIATIF
+513 GVVEVVGNKGITTIF
-528 DNGKLIIAHANESIT
+528 DNGKLTIAHATESNI
-543 ADTVGENTNL
+543 AKTVGANTNL
-553 TPAAADTIIVPSIT
+553 APGAADTIIVPVIS
-567 YDAQGHITSAED
+567 YDEQGHIKSAED
-579 KAITLPADKDTTYT
+579 KEITLPADKDTTYT
-593 ILTERHGTSDAAV
+593 ILTAKYGDDAAV
-606 KLKENG
+606 KLKEIG
-612 TETAGQSPT
+612 SESGESPT
-621 AVFKAGTSIVLDARS
+621 AVFKAGTSIVLDASS
-636 DGITIIHGD
+636 DGIIIKHAD
-645 PDPNTATTNY
+645 PDPNAASISY
-655 GPNATGQVGYGK
+655 GPNTTGQVGYGQ

-689 ITMPSEQDIP
+689 ITMPSEQVIP
-699 SVNFSGATEVDE
+699 SVNFSGTTKVE
-711 NNNRATFA
+711 NNRATFA

-728 KKQTYAPSIGSN
+728 KNQTYAPSIGSS
-740 TLKISGPDDNITID
+740 TLKISPDGDNITID

>member
-47 QSIKFYTYDQVFR
+47 QSIKFYTYNDVFH
-60 EDSTV
+60 ENSTV

-170 VSVGLESKAI
+170 VSVGLESNDI
-180 DNETNGFVLKN
+180 TNGFELKN

-203 IKGGDNVTITRA
+203 VKGGDNVTITRA
-215 EDGNITIAA
+215 ADGNITIAA
-224 TDTNTTYNLTSP
+224 TDTNTTYDLTSP
-236 VNSTNIMLNGG
+236 IGNTNIMLNGG
-247 ETGQVPTIVLSGDDK
+247 DTGQTPTIELLGDDK
-262 IIVEGESA
+262 IVVKGESA

-280 NVAAGDYNATNNYS
+280 NAAGDYNATNDYNS
-294 AIDGNKISV
+294 TNVNKISV

-322 TLPEDK
+322 LLPEDK
-328 DTTYKI
+328 DTTYEI
-334 TNIDVVGTEGK
+334 TNIGVVGSEGK
-345 TGKGKLSISLTD
+345 TGKGKLSISLKAS
-357 NNGGTKST
+357 NGEAIPT
-365 VSTGDVLYHNITID
+365 VSTDDVLYHEITID
-379 GTDYTKY
+379 GTNYTKY
-386 NQESLGEFYST
+386 NQESLGEFYSK

-411 NAMTYKGI
+411 NAMTYKGV
-419 INGDKFSGLK
+419 INGVKFSEIK

-444 INQQLVKLGDL
+444 INQQLVKEGDL
-455 VIYKGADLG
+455 VIYNGADLD
-464 ATADPSTDDWD
+464 ATADPSANNWD

-489 SLQEV
+489 SLQGV
-494 GDKKTPTL
+494 GDKNTPTL
-502 TLRNTTINKDA
+502 VLRNTTINENA
-513 GVVEVAGDKGIATIF
+513 GVIEVVGDKGITTTIQG
-528 DNGKLIIAHANESIT
+528 DQLIIAHATESK
-543 ADTVGENTNL
+543 AAGTVGQNTNL
-553 TPAAADTIIVPSIT
+553 TPDAAGTITVPIIT
-567 YDAQGHITSAED
+567 YDEQGHIKSATD
-579 KAITLPADKDTTYT
+579 NIITLPADKDTTYE
-593 ILTERHGTSDAAV
+593 ILTESYGTSDAAV
-606 KLKENG
+606 KLKANG
-612 TETAGQSPT
+612 SESGVSPT
-621 AVFKAGTSIVLDARS
+621 AVFKAGTNIVLDANS
-636 DGITIIHGD
+636 DGITIKHGD
-645 PDPNTATTNY
+645 PDLNTANNSY
-655 GPNATGQVGYGK
+655 GPNTTGQVGYGQ

-689 ITMPSEQDIP
+689 ITMPSEQVIP
-699 SVNFSGATEVDE
+699 SVNFSGATKVDE
-711 NNNRATFA
+711 NNNRVTFT
-719 STLVVGNDG
+719 STLSVGDDG
-728 KKQTYAPSIGSN
+728 TAPSYAPSIGSS
-740 TLKISGPDDNITID
+740 TLKISGTGDNITMD
-754 LEWESF
+754 LEWGSF

>member
-33 LYVGGANDKLELLN
+33 LYVGGTNDKLELLN
-47 QSIKFYTYDQVFR
+47 QSIKFYTYDDVFR
-60 EDSTV
+60 ENSTV

-119 STEGN
+119 SAEGDI
-124 TKKLTYTIKLNQEK
+124 KKLTYTIKLNQEK

-147 PYGDGIT
+147 PYGDAIT
-154 ASFEID
+154 ASFEIN

-180 DNETNGFVLKN
+180 NNETNGFELKN
-191 SGGGADDSKAVQ
+191 SGGGADSSKAVQ

-224 TDTNTTYNLTSP
+224 TDTNTTYDLTSP
-236 VNSTNIMLNGG
+236 IGSTNIMLNGG
-247 ETGQVPTIVLSGDDK
+247 DTGQAPTIELSGDDK
-262 IIVEGESA
+262 IILNGENA
-270 DQITFSHATS
+270 GQIAFSHATS
-280 NVAAGDYNATNNYS
+280 SAAGDYNATNVS
-294 AIDGNKISV
+294 ENKFKV

-328 DTTYKI
+328 DTRYEI

-345 TGKGKLSISLTD
+345 TGKGKLSISLKAS
-357 NNGGTKST
+357 NGEAKPT
-365 VSTGDVLYHNITID
+365 VSTGDVLYHEITID
-379 GTDYTKY
+379 GTNYTKY
-386 NQESLGEFYST
+386 NQESLGEFYSKN
-397 SKVDELITKAAANM
+397 KVDELITKAAANM
-411 NAMTYKGI
+411 NAMTYKGVVD
-419 INGDKFSGLK
+419 GDKFSKIK
-429 GSQNGDTY
+429 GPQNGDTY

-444 INQQLVKLGDL
+444 INKQLVKQGDL
-455 VIYKGADLG
+455 VIYNGADTTG
-464 ATADPSTDDWD
+464 SPNANDWD
-475 IVPSGNDIDSQFSL
+475 IVPSGDEIDSQFSL

-494 GDKKTPTL
+494 GDKKTPTF

-513 GVVEVAGDKGIATIF
+513 GVVEVVGNKGIETKIQ
-528 DNGKLIIAHANESIT
+528 DGKLIIAHATESN
-543 ADTVGENTNL
+543 AAGTVGNNTNL
-553 TPAAADTIIVPSIT
+553 TPAAAGTIAVPIIT
-567 YDAQGHITSAED
+567 YDEQGHIKSATD
-579 KAITLPADKDTTYT
+579 NIITLPADKDTTYT
-593 ILTERHGTSDAAV
+593 ISTERYGNSDAAV

-621 AVFKAGTSIVLDARS
+621 AVFKAGTSIVLDASS
-636 DGITIIHGD
+636 DGIIIKHAD
-645 PDPNTATTNY
+645 PDPNAASTSY
-655 GPNATGQVGYGK
+655 GPNTTGQVGYGQ

-689 ITMPSEQDIP
+689 ITMPSEQVIP
-699 SVNFSGATEVDE
+699 SVNFSGATKVE
-711 NNNRATFA
+711 NNRATFA
-719 STLVVGNDG
+719 STLVVGDDG

-740 TLKISGPDDNITID
+740 TLKISPDGDNITMD
-754 LEWESF
+754 LEWGTF

>member
-33 LYVGGANDKLELLN
+33 LYVGGTNDKLELLN
-47 QSIKFYTYDQVFR
+47 QSIKFYTYDDVFR
-60 EDSTV
+60 ENSTV

-119 STEGN
+119 SAEGDI
-124 TKKLTYTIKLNQEK
+124 KKLTYTIKLNQEK

-147 PYGDGIT
+147 PYGDAIT
-154 ASFEID
+154 ASFEIN

-180 DNETNGFVLKN
+180 NNETNGFELKN
-191 SGGGADDSKAVQ
+191 SGGGADSSKAVQ

-224 TDTNTTYNLTSP
+224 TDTNTTYDLTSP
-236 VNSTNIMLNGG
+236 IGSTNIMLNGG
-247 ETGQVPTIVLSGDDK
+247 DTGQAPTIELSGDDK
-262 IIVEGESA
+262 IILNGENA
-270 DQITFSHATS
+270 GQIAFSHATS
-280 NVAAGDYNATNNYS
+280 SAAGDYNATNVS
-294 AIDGNKISV
+294 ENKFKV

-334 TNIDVVGTEGK
+334 TNIGVVGTEGK
-345 TGKGKLSISLTD
+345 TGKGKLSISLKAS
-357 NNGGTKST
+357 NGEAKPT
-365 VSTGDVLYHNITID
+365 VSTGDVLYHEITID
-379 GTDYTKY
+379 GTNYTKY
-386 NQESLGEFYST
+386 NQESLGEFYSKN
-397 SKVDELITKAAANM
+397 KVDELITKAAANM
-411 NAMTYKGI
+411 NAMTYKGVVD
-419 INGDKFSGLK
+419 GDKFSKIK
-429 GSQNGDTY
+429 GPQNGDTY

-444 INQQLVKLGDL
+444 INKQLVKQGDL
-455 VIYKGADLG
+455 VIYNGADTTG
-464 ATADPSTDDWD
+464 SPNANDWD
-475 IVPSGNDIDSQFSL
+475 IVPSGDEIDSQFSL

-494 GDKKTPTL
+494 GDKKTPTF

-513 GVVEVAGDKGIATIF
+513 GVVEVVGNKGIETKIQ
-528 DNGKLIIAHANESIT
+528 DGKLIIAHATESN
-543 ADTVGENTNL
+543 AAGTVGNNTNL
-553 TPAAADTIIVPSIT
+553 TPAAAGTIAVPIIT
-567 YDAQGHITSAED
+567 YDEQGHIKSATD
-579 KAITLPADKDTTYT
+579 NIITLPADKDTTYT
-593 ILTERHGTSDAAV
+593 ISTERYGNSDAAV

-621 AVFKAGTSIVLDARS
+621 AVFKAGTSIVLDASS
-636 DGITIIHGD
+636 DGIIIKHAD
-645 PDPNTATTNY
+645 PDPNAASTSY
-655 GPNATGQVGYGK
+655 GPNTTGQVGYGQ

-689 ITMPSEQDIP
+689 ITMPSEQVIP
-699 SVNFSGATEVDE
+699 SVNFSGATKVE
-711 NNNRATFA
+711 NNRATFA
-719 STLVVGNDG
+719 STLVVGDDG

-740 TLKISGPDDNITID
+740 TLKISPDGDNITMD
-754 LEWESF
+754 LEWGTF

>member
-47 QSIKFYTYDQVFR
+47 QSIKFYTYDDVFR
-60 EDSTV
+60 ENSTV

-119 STEGN
+119 SAEGD

-138 KESSDGGAT
+138 KESSDGSAT
-147 PYGDGIT
+147 PYGDAIT
-154 ASFEID
+154 ASFEIN

-170 VSVGLESKAI
+170 VSVGLESKEI

-224 TDTNTTYNLTSP
+224 TDTNTTYDLTSP
-236 VNSTNIMLNGG
+236 IGSTNIMLNGG
-247 ETGQVPTIVLSGDDK
+247 DTGEAPTIVLSGDDK

-280 NVAAGDYNATNNYS
+280 NVAAGDYNATNNYDS
-294 AIDGNKISV
+294 TNVNKIKV

-317 GLKEI
+317 RVMEI
-322 TLPEDK
+322 PLPEDK
-328 DTTYKI
+328 DTTYEI
-334 TNIDVVGTEGK
+334 TNIDVVGTEGE
-345 TGKGKLSISLTD
+345 TGKGKLSISLKAS
-357 NNGGTKST
+357 NGEAKSK

-379 GTDYTKY
+379 GTDYKKL
-386 NQESLGEFYST
+386 NQESLGNFYST

-411 NAMTYKGI
+411 NAMTYKGVV
-419 INGDKFSGLK
+419 DSVKFGQIK

-444 INQQLVKLGDL
+444 INQQLVKQGDL
-455 VIYKGADLG
+455 VIYNGADTTG
-464 ATADPSTDDWD
+464 SPNANDWD
-475 IVPSGNDIDSQFSL
+475 IVPSGDEIDSQFSL

-494 GDKKTPTL
+494 GDKKTPTF

-513 GVVEVAGDKGIATIF
+513 GVVEVVGNKGITTIF
-528 DNGKLIIAHANESIT
+528 DNGKLTIAHATESNI
-543 ADTVGENTNL
+543 AKTVGANTNL
-553 TPAAADTIIVPSIT
+553 APGAADTIIVPVIS
-567 YDAQGHITSAED
+567 YDEQGHIKSAED
-579 KAITLPADKDTTYT
+579 KEITLPADKDTTYT
-593 ILTERHGTSDAAV
+593 ILTAKYGDDAAV
-606 KLKENG
+606 KLKEIG
-612 TETAGQSPT
+612 SESGESPT
-621 AVFKAGTSIVLDARS
+621 AVFKAGTSIVLDASS
-636 DGITIIHGD
+636 DGIIIKHAD
-645 PDPNTATTNY
+645 PDPNAASISY
-655 GPNATGQVGYGK
+655 GPNTTGQVGYGQ

-689 ITMPSEQDIP
+689 ITMPSEQVIP
-699 SVNFSGATEVDE
+699 SVNFSGTTKVE
-711 NNNRATFA
+711 NNRATFA

-728 KKQTYAPSIGSN
+728 KNQTYAPSIGSS
-740 TLKISGPDDNITID
+740 TLKISPDGDNITID

>member
-8 RGLQADLPNS
+8 RGLQANLPNS

-33 LYVGGANDKLELLN
+33 LYVGGANNKLELLN
-47 QSIKFYTYDQVFR
+47 QSIKFYTYDQVFN
-60 EDSTV
+60 ENSTV

-84 AKTKTHPDG
+84 AKTKTNPDG

-119 STEGN
+119 SAEGN
-124 TKKLTYTIKLNQEK
+124 TKKLTYTIELNQEK
-138 KESSDGGAT
+138 KESSDGSAT
-147 PYGDGIT
+147 PYGDAIT
-154 ASFEID
+154 ASFEIN
-160 SNDLNKIASN
+160 SEDLNKIASN

-180 DNETNGFVLKN
+180 VGNENGLVLKTT
-191 SGGGADDSKAVQ
+191 GGGADADTNIAIV
-203 IKGGDNVTITRA
+203 GGDNVNVGRSEDGKTIT
-215 EDGNITIAA
+215 ISS
-224 TDTNTTYNLTSP
+224 TDTNTTYDLTSP
-236 VNSTNIMLNGG
+236 IGSTNIMLNGG
-247 ETGQVPTIVLSGDDK
+247 DTGQTPTIELSGDDK
-262 IIVEGESA
+262 IIVKGENA
-270 DQITFSHATS
+270 GQITFSHATS
-280 NVAAGDYNATNNYS
+280 NVAGDYNATDVS
-294 AIDGNKISV
+294 VDNKFKV

-328 DTTYKI
+328 DTTYEI
-334 TNIDVVGTEGK
+334 TNIDVVGTEGQ
-345 TGKGKLSISLTD
+345 TGKGKLSISLKAS
-357 NNGGTKST
+357 NGEAKPK
-365 VSTGDVLYHNITID
+365 VSTDDVLYHKITID
-379 GTDYTKY
+379 GTNYKKL

-411 NAMTYKGI
+411 NAMTYKGVVD
-419 INGDKFSGLK
+419 GVKFGQIE
-429 GSQNGDTY
+429 GPQNGDTY

-444 INQQLVKLGDL
+444 INKQLVKQGDL
-455 VIYKGADLG
+455 VIYNGADTTG
-464 ATADPSTDDWD
+464 SPNANDWD
-475 IVPSGNDIDSQFSL
+475 IVPSGDEIDSQFSL

-528 DNGKLIIAHANESIT
+528 DNGKLIIAHANKSIT
-543 ADTVGENTNL
+543 AKTVGANTNL

-593 ILTERHGTSDAAV
+593 ILTEKYGTSDAAV
-606 KLKENG
+606 KLKANG
-612 TETAGQSPT
+612 SETAGESPT

-636 DGITIIHGD
+636 DGIIINHGD
-645 PDPNTATTNY
+645 PDPNTASISY
-655 GPNATGQVGYGK
+655 GPNTTGQVGYGQ
-667 TFKVPKFSKDA
+667 TFKVPKFLKDA

-689 ITMPSEQDIP
+689 ITMPSAQVIP
-699 SVNFSGATEVDE
+699 SVKFSGATTVLD
-711 NNNRATFA
+711 NRATFA
-719 STLVVGNDG
+719 STLKVGDG
-728 KKQTYAPSIGSN
+728 GDNQTYAPSIGSS
-740 TLKISGPDDNITID
+740 TLKISKTDDNITMD
-754 LEWESF
+754 LEWGSF

>member
-47 QSIKFYTYDQVFR
+47 QSIKFYTYDDVFR
-60 EDSTV
+60 ENSTV

-119 STEGN
+119 SAEGN
-124 TKKLTYTIKLNQEK
+124 TKKLTYTIELNQEK
-138 KESSDGGAT
+138 KESSDGSAT
-147 PYGDGIT
+147 PYGDAIT
-154 ASFEID
+154 ASFEIN
-160 SNDLNKIASN
+160 SEDLNKIASN

-191 SGGGADDSKAVQ
+191 SGGGADSSKAVQ
-203 IKGGDNVTITRA
+203 IKGGNNVTIDRA

-236 VNSTNIMLNGG
+236 IGSTNIMLNSSDA
-247 ETGQVPTIVLSGDDK
+247 GQTPTIELSGDDK
-262 IIVEGESA
+262 IIVKGENA
-270 DQITFSHATS
+270 GQITFSHATS
-280 NVAAGDYNATNNYS
+280 SAAGDYNATNNYDS
-294 AIDGNKISV
+294 TNVNKIKV

-317 GLKEI
+317 RVMEI
-322 TLPEDK
+322 PLPEDK
-328 DTTYKI
+328 DTTYEI

-345 TGKGKLSISLTD
+345 TGKGKLSISLKAS
-357 NNGGTKST
+357 NGEAKPK
-365 VSTGDVLYHNITID
+365 VSTDDVLYHEITID
-379 GTDYTKY
+379 GTNYKKL

-411 NAMTYKGI
+411 NAMTYKGVI
-419 INGDKFSGLK
+419 DGDNFSRIK

-444 INQQLVKLGDL
+444 INEQLVKQGDL
-455 VIYKGADLG
+455 VIYNGADLG

-489 SLQEV
+489 SLQKI
-494 GDKKTPTL
+494 GDQKKQTALVL
-502 TLRNTTINKDA
+502 TNTTTGDDA
-513 GVVEVAGDKGIATIF
+513 GVIEVAGDKGITTII
-528 DNGKLIIAHANESIT
+528 DGNKLTIAHATESNI
-543 ADTVGENTNL
+543 AKTVGANTNL
-553 TPAAADTIIVPSIT
+553 APGAADTIIVPVIS
-567 YDAQGHITSAED
+567 YDEQGHIKSAED

-593 ILTERHGTSDAAV
+593 ILTEKYGTSDAAV

-612 TETAGQSPT
+612 SESGESPT
-621 AVFKAGTSIVLDARS
+621 AVFKAGTSIVLDASS
-636 DGITIIHGD
+636 DGIIIKHAD
-645 PDPNTATTNY
+645 PDSNAASTSY
-655 GPNATGQVGYGK
+655 GPNTTGQVGYGQ

-689 ITMPSEQDIP
+689 ITMPSEQVIP

-711 NNNRATFA
+711 NNNRVTFT
-719 STLVVGNDG
+719 STLSVGDDG
-728 KKQTYAPSIGSN
+728 KAPSYAPSIGSS
-740 TLKISGPDDNITID
+740 TLKISGTGDNITMD
-754 LEWESF
+754 LEWGSF

>member
-33 LYVGGANDKLELLN
+33 LYVGGANNKLELLN

-84 AKTKTHPDG
+84 AKTKTNPDG

-119 STEGN
+119 STE
-124 TKKLTYTIKLNQEK
+124 TKKLTYTIELNQEK
-138 KESSDGGAT
+138 KESSDGNAT
-147 PYGDGIT
+147 PYGDAIT
-154 ASFEID
+154 ASFEIN
-160 SNDLNKIASN
+160 SEDLNKIASN

-180 DNETNGFVLKN
+180 VGNENGLVLKTT
-191 SGGGADDSKAVQ
+191 GGGADADTNIAIV
-203 IKGGDNVTITRA
+203 GGDNVNVGRSKDGKTIT
-215 EDGNITIAA
+215 ISS
-224 TDTNTTYNLTSP
+224 TDNNTTYDLTSP
-236 VNSTNIMLNGG
+236 IGSTNIMLNGG
-247 ETGQVPTIVLSGDDK
+247 DAGQAPTIELSGDNK
-262 IIVEGESA
+262 IIVKGESE
-270 DQITFSHATS
+270 DQITFNHATS
-280 NVAAGDYNATNNYS
+280 NAAGDYNATNNYS
-294 AIDGNKISV
+294 ATDGNKISV

-328 DTTYKI
+328 DTTYEI
-334 TNIDVVGTEGK
+334 TNIGVVGSEGK
-345 TGKGKLSISLTD
+345 TGKGKLSISLKAD
-357 NNGGTKST
+357 GGEVVPT
-365 VSTGDVLYHNITID
+365 VSTDDVLYNEIIID
-379 GTDYTKY
+379 GTNYKKY
-386 NQESLGEFYST
+386 NQESLGEFYSK

-411 NAMTYKGI
+411 NAMTYKGV
-419 INGDKFSGLK
+419 INGDKFSEIK

-444 INQQLVKLGDL
+444 INQQLVKQGDL
-455 VIYKGADLG
+455 VIYNGADTTG
-464 ATADPSTDDWD
+464 SPNANDWD
-475 IVPSGNDIDSQFSL
+475 IVPSGDEIDSQFSL

-528 DNGKLIIAHANESIT
+528 DNGKLIIAHANKSIT
-543 ADTVGENTNL
+543 AKTVGANTNL
-553 TPAAADTIIVPSIT
+553 TPAAADTIIVPVIS
-567 YDAQGHITSAED
+567 YDEQGHIKSAED
-579 KAITLPADKDTTYT
+579 KAITLPADKDTTYE
-593 ILTERHGTSDAAV
+593 ILTAKYGDNDAAV
-606 KLKENG
+606 KLKANG
-612 TETAGQSPT
+612 SEGGPESGESPT
-621 AVFKAGTSIVLDARS
+621 AVFKAGTSIVLDANS
-636 DGITIIHGD
+636 SGITIIHGN
-645 PDPNTATTNY
+645 PDPNAATTNY
-655 GPNATGQVGYGK
+655 GQNTTGQVDYGK
-667 TFKVPKFSKDA
+667 TFKVPKFSRDA
-678 KGHIVSVENVD
+678 KGHIVSVEDID
-689 ITMPSEQDIP
+689 ITMPSAQVIP
-699 SVNFSGATEVDE
+699 SVKFSGATTVLD
-711 NNNRATFA
+711 NRATFA
-719 STLVVGNDG
+719 STLKVGDG
-728 KKQTYAPSIGSN
+728 GDNQTYAPSIGSN

>member
-47 QSIKFYTYDQVFR
+47 QSIKFYTYNDVFR

-104 NTLVYVSGLN
+104 NTLVYVSGLD
-114 VTKSN
+114 VTKGN
-119 STEGN
+119 STDGD

-138 KESSDGGAT
+138 KESSDGSAT
-147 PYGDGIT
+147 PYGDAIT
-154 ASFEID
+154 ASFEIN
-160 SNDLNKIASN
+160 SEDLNKIASN

-180 DNETNGFVLKN
+180 NNETNGFELKN
-191 SGGGADDSKAVQ
+191 SGGGADSSKVVQ

-224 TDTNTTYNLTSP
+224 TDTNTTYDLTSP
-236 VNSTNIMLNGG
+236 IGSTNIMLNGG
-247 ETGQVPTIVLSGDDK
+247 DTGQTPTIELLGDDK
-262 IIVEGESA
+262 IIVKGENA
-270 DQITFSHATS
+270 GQITFSHATS
-280 NVAAGDYNATNNYS
+280 SVAGDYNATNNYDS
-294 AIDGNKISV
+294 TNVNKIKV

-317 GLKEI
+317 RVMEI
-322 TLPEDK
+322 PLPEDK

-334 TNIDVVGTEGK
+334 TNIDVVGTEGQ
-345 TGKGKLSISLTD
+345 TGKGKLSISLKAS
-357 NNGGTKST
+357 NGEAKPK
-365 VSTGDVLYHNITID
+365 VSTDDVLYHEITID
-379 GTDYTKY
+379 GTNYKKL

-411 NAMTYKGI
+411 NAMTYKGV

-444 INQQLVKLGDL
+444 INKQLVKLGDL

-489 SLQEV
+489 SLQKADE
-494 GDKKTPTL
+494 KNTL
-502 TLRNTTINKDA
+502 VLRNTTINENA
-513 GVVEVAGDKGIATIF
+513 GVIEVSGDKGITTII
-528 DNGKLIIAHANESIT
+528 DGNKLTIAHTNESIT
-543 ADTVGENTNL
+543 AGTVGQNTNL
-553 TPAAADTIIVPSIT
+553 TPAAAGTIKVPIIT
-567 YDAQGHITSAED
+567 YDAQGHITSATDNE
-579 KAITLPADKDTTYT
+579 IILPPDKDTTYE
-593 ILTERHGTSDAAV
+593 IVTEKHGSDAAV
-606 KLKENG
+606 KLKEIG
-612 TETAGQSPT
+612 TETSGESPT
-621 AVFKAGTSIVLDARS
+621 AVFKAGTSIVLDANS
-636 DGITIIHGD
+636 DGIIIKHAD
-645 PDPNTATTNY
+645 PVPNTADKNY
-655 GPNATGQVGYGK
+655 GQNSGSQVDYGQ
-667 TFKVPKFSKDA
+667 TFKVPKFSMDA
-678 KGHIVSVENVD
+678 KGHIVNVEDVD
-689 ITMPSEQDIP
+689 IQMPSAQIIP
-699 SVNFSGATEVDE
+699 SIEFSGVTNVH
-711 NNNRATFA
+711 NNRATFS
-719 STLVVGNDG
+719 STLSVDDG
-728 KKQTYAPSIGSN
+728 GANPTYAPSIGSS
-740 TLKISGPDDNITID
+740 TLKISGGTDDNVTID

>member
-47 QSIKFYTYDQVFR
+47 QSIKFYTYDDVFR
-60 EDSTV
+60 ENSTV

-114 VTKSN
+114 ITKADN
-119 STEGN
+119 SADGGDI
-124 TKKLTYTIKLNQEK
+124 KKLTYTIKLNQEK
-138 KESSDGGAT
+138 KESSDGNAT
-147 PYGDGIT
+147 PYGNDIT
-154 ASFEID
+154 ASFEIN

-180 DNETNGFVLKN
+180 NNETNGFELKN

-224 TDTNTTYNLTSP
+224 TDNNTTYNLTSP
-236 VNSTNIMLNGG
+236 SGSTNIMLNGSDA
-247 ETGQVPTIVLSGDDK
+247 GQAPTIELSGDDK
-262 IIVEGESA
+262 IIVNGESA
-270 DQITFSHATS
+270 GQIAFSHATS
-280 NVAAGDYNATNNYS
+280 SAAGDYNATNVS
-294 AIDGNKISV
+294 ENKFKV

-328 DTTYKI
+328 DTTYEI

-345 TGKGKLSISLTD
+345 TGKGKLSISLKAS
-357 NNGGTKST
+357 NGEAIPT

-386 NQESLGEFYST
+386 NQESLGNFYST

-411 NAMTYKGI
+411 NAMTYKGV

-437 KASADFT
+437 KASADFI
-444 INQQLVKLGDL
+444 INEQLVKQGDL
-455 VIYKGADLG
+455 VIYNGADTTG
-464 ATADPSTDDWD
+464 SPNASDWD
-475 IVPSGNDIDSQFSL
+475 IVPSGDEIDSQFSL
-489 SLQEV
+489 SLQKI
-494 GDKKTPTL
+494 GDEKKQTALVL
-502 TLRNTTINKDA
+502 TNTTTGDGA
-513 GVVEVAGDKGIATIF
+513 GIIEVAGDKGITTIF
-528 DNGKLIIAHANESIT
+528 ENGKLIIAHATESNV
-543 ADTVGENTNL
+543 AGTVGQNTNL
-553 TPAAADTIIVPSIT
+553 TPAAADTIKVPIIT
-567 YDAQGHITSAED
+567 YDEQGHIKSATDNE
-579 KAITLPADKDTTYT
+579 IILPADKDTTYE
-593 ILTERHGTSDAAV
+593 IVTEKHGSDAAV
-606 KLKENG
+606 KLKEIG
-612 TETAGQSPT
+612 TETSGESPT
-621 AVFKAGTSIVLDARS
+621 AVFKAGTSIVLDAS
-636 DGITIIHGD
+636 GDGITINHGA
-645 PDPNTATTNY
+645 PGTATSNY
-655 GPNATGQVGYGK
+655 GQNTTGQVDYGH
-667 TFKVPKFSKDA
+667 TFKVPKFSRDA
-678 KGHIVSVENVD
+678 KGHIVSVEDVD
-689 ITMPSEQDIP
+689 IQMPSEQVIP

-711 NNNRATFA
+711 NNNRVTFT
-719 STLVVGNDG
+719 STLSVGDDG
-728 KKQTYAPSIGSN
+728 KAPSYAPSIGSS
-740 TLKISGPDDNITID
+740 TLKISGGTDDNVTID
-754 LEWESF
+754 LEWGSF

>member
-47 QSIKFYTYDQVFR
+47 QSIKFYTYDDVFR
-60 EDSTV
+60 ENSTV

-138 KESSDGGAT
+138 KENSDGGAT

-180 DNETNGFVLKN
+180 DNETNGFMLKN

-215 EDGNITIAA
+215 KDGNITIAA
-224 TDTNTTYNLTSP
+224 TDTNTTYELTSP
-236 VNSTNIMLNGG
+236 TNSTNIMLNGG
-247 ETGQVPTIVLSGDDK
+247 DTGQVPTIELLGDDK
-262 IIVEGESA
+262 IVVNGESA

-280 NVAAGDYNATNNYS
+280 NAAAGDYNATNNYDS
-294 AIDGNKISV
+294 TNVNKIKV

-317 GLKEI
+317 RVMEI
-322 TLPEDK
+322 PLPEDK
-328 DTTYKI
+328 DTTYEI
-334 TNIDVVGTEGK
+334 TNIDVVGTEGQ

-357 NNGGTKST
+357 NNGGTKSK
-365 VSTGDVLYHNITID
+365 VSTDDVLYHEITID
-379 GTDYTKY
+379 GTNYTKY
-386 NQESLGEFYST
+386 NQESLGEFYSKN
-397 SKVDELITKAAANM
+397 KVDELITKAAANM

-419 INGDKFSGLK
+419 INGGKFSEIK

-455 VIYKGADLG
+455 VIYKGVDLG

-489 SLQEV
+489 SLQGV

-502 TLRNTTINKDA
+502 ILSNTTNDENA
-513 GVVEVAGDKGIATIF
+513 GVVEVVGDKGITTIF
-528 DNGKLIIAHANESIT
+528 DNGKLIIAHATESNT
-543 ADTVGENTNL
+543 TGTTVGENTNL
-553 TPAAADTIIVPSIT
+553 TPSAAGTIKVPIIT
-567 YDAQGHITSAED
+567 YDAQGHIKSATD
-579 KAITLPADKDTTYT
+579 NTITLPADKDTTYT
-593 ILTERHGTSDAAV
+593 ILTAKNGDNDAAV
-606 KLKENG
+606 KLKEIG
-612 TETAGQSPT
+612 SESGESPT
-621 AVFKAGTSIVLDARS
+621 AVFKAGTSIVLDANS
-636 DGITIIHGD
+636 NGITIIHAD
-645 PDPNTATTNY
+645 PDPKTASTSY
-655 GPNATGQVGYGK
+655 GPNTTGQVGYGQ

-689 ITMPSEQDIP
+689 ITMPSEQV
-699 SVNFSGATEVDE
+699 VNFSGATEVDE
-711 NNNRATFA
+711 NNNRVTFT
-719 STLVVGNDG
+719 STLSVGDDG
-728 KKQTYAPSIGSN
+728 KAPSYAPSIGSS
-740 TLKISGPDDNITID
+740 TLKISGTGDNITMD

>member
-8 RGLQADLPNS
+8 RGLQANLPNS

-33 LYVGGANDKLELLN
+33 LYVGGANNKLELLN
-47 QSIKFYTYDQVFR
+47 QSIKFYTYDEVFR
-60 EDSTV
+60 ENSTV

-114 VTKSN
+114 VTKGN

-124 TKKLTYTIKLNQEK
+124 TKKLTYTITLNQEK

-147 PYGDGIT
+147 SYGDDIT
-154 ASFEID
+154 ASFEIN
-160 SNDLNKIASN
+160 SEDLNKIASN

-180 DNETNGFVLKN
+180 NNETNGFELKN
-191 SGGGADDSKAVQ
+191 SGGGADSSKAVQ

-224 TDTNTTYNLTSP
+224 TDTNTTYDLTSP
-236 VNSTNIMLNGG
+236 IGSTNIMLNGG
-247 ETGQVPTIVLSGDDK
+247 DTGQAPTIELLGDDK
-262 IIVEGESA
+262 IILNGESA
-270 DQITFSHATS
+270 GQIAFSHATS
-280 NVAAGDYNATNNYS
+280 SATAGDYNATNNYS
-294 AIDGNKISV
+294 ATDGNKISV

-322 TLPEDK
+322 LLPEDK
-328 DTTYKI
+328 DTTYEI
-334 TNIDVVGTEGK
+334 TNIGVVGTEGQ

-357 NNGGTKST
+357 NNGGTKPK
-365 VSTGDVLYHNITID
+365 VSTDDVLYHEITID
-379 GTDYTKY
+379 GTNYKKL

-411 NAMTYKGI
+411 NAMTYKGV
-419 INGDKFSGLK
+419 INGDKFGQIK

-444 INQQLVKLGDL
+444 INEQLVKQGDL
-455 VIYKGADLG
+455 VIYNGADTTG
-464 ATADPSTDDWD
+464 SPNANDWD
-475 IVPSGNDIDSQFSL
+475 IVPSGDEIDSQFSL

-528 DNGKLIIAHANESIT
+528 DNGKLIIAHANKSIT
-543 ADTVGENTNL
+543 AKTVGANTNL

-567 YDAQGHITSAED
+567 YDAQGHITSTQD
-579 KAITLPADKDTTYT
+579 NIITLPADKDTTYE
-593 ILTERHGTSDAAV
+593 IVTEKHGSDAAV
-606 KLKENG
+606 KLKEIG
-612 TETAGQSPT
+612 TKTSGESPT
-621 AVFKAGTSIVLDARS
+621 AVFKAGTSIVLDANS
-636 DGITIIHGD
+636 NGITIKHAD
-645 PDPNTATTNY
+645 PDPNAASTSY
-655 GPNATGQVGYGK
+655 GQNTTGQVGYGQ

-689 ITMPSEQDIP
+689 ITMPSEQ
-699 SVNFSGATEVDE
+699 VVKFSGATKLE
-711 NNNRATFA
+711 NNRATFT
-719 STLVVGNDG
+719 STLVVGDG
-728 KKQTYAPSIGSN
+728 GDKQTYAPSIGSS

>member
-33 LYVGGANDKLELLN
+33 LYVGGANNKLELLN

-114 VTKSN
+114 VTKIDSA
-119 STEGN
+119 EGD
-124 TKKLTYTIKLNQEK
+124 TKKLTYTINLNQEK

-147 PYGDGIT
+147 PYGNAIT
-154 ASFEID
+154 ASFEIN

-203 IKGGDNVTITRA
+203 IKGGDNVTISRA
-215 EDGNITIAA
+215 EDGNITITA
-224 TDTNTTYNLTSP
+224 TDTNTTYDLISP
-236 VNSTNIMLNGG
+236 IGSTNIMLNGG
-247 ETGQVPTIVLSGDDK
+247 DTGEAPTIKLLGDDK
-262 IIVEGESA
+262 IIVNGESA
-270 DQITFSHATS
+270 GQIAFSHATS
-280 NVAAGDYNATNNYS
+280 GAAGDYNATNNYDS
-294 AIDGNKISV
+294 TNVNKIKV
-303 PQFTVDATG
+303 PKFTVDATG

-317 GLKEI
+317 SLTEI

-328 DTTYKI
+328 DTTYEI

-365 VSTGDVLYHNITID
+365 VSTDDVLYHEITID
-379 GTDYTKY
+379 GKQYKKY
-386 NQESLGEFYST
+386 NQESLGDFYST
-397 SKVDELITKAAANM
+397 SKVDELITKAAAKM
-411 NAMTYKGI
+411 NAMTYKGVV
-419 INGDKFSGLK
+419 NDVKFGQIE
-429 GSQNGDTY
+429 GPQNGDTY

-444 INQQLVKLGDL
+444 INERLVKEGDL
-455 VIYKGADLG
+455 VIYNGVDLDAG
-464 ATADPSTDDWD
+464 KPNASDWD

-489 SLQEV
+489 QLQKI
-494 GDKKTPTL
+494 GDEKKQTAL
-502 TLRNTTINKDA
+502 ALRNTTINEDA
-513 GVVEVAGDKGIATIF
+513 GVIEVAGNKGITTIIE
-528 DNGKLIIAHANESIT
+528 NGKLIIAHATESN
-543 ADTVGENTNL
+543 AAGTVGQNTNL
-553 TPAAADTIIVPSIT
+553 APGAGGIIKVPIIT
-567 YDAQGHITSAED
+567 YDEQGHIKSATDNE
-579 KAITLPADKDTTYT
+579 IILPPDKDTTYT
-593 ILTERHGTSDAAV
+593 ILTEKHGSDAAV
-606 KLKENG
+606 KLKEIG
-612 TETAGQSPT
+612 TETSGESPT
-621 AVFKAGTSIVLDARS
+621 AVFKAGTSIVLDAS
-636 DGITIIHGD
+636 SNGITIKHAD
-645 PDPNTATTNY
+645 PDPNAPSTSY
-655 GPNATGQVGYGK
+655 GPNATGQVGYGQ

-689 ITMPSEQDIP
+689 ITMPSEQVIP
-699 SVNFSGATEVDE
+699 SVNFSGATNVDVD
-711 NNNRATFA
+711 NNRVTFT
-719 STLVVGNDG
+719 STLTVGDDG
-728 KKQTYAPSIGSN
+728 KAPSYAPSIGSS
-740 TLKISGPDDNITID
+740 TLKISGTGDNITMD
-754 LEWESF
+754 LEWGSF

>member
-47 QSIKFYTYDQVFR
+47 QSIKFYTYDDVFR
-60 EDSTV
+60 ENSNV

-119 STEGN
+119 STEGD
-124 TKKLTYTIKLNQEK
+124 TKKLTYTVKLNQEK
-138 KESSDGGAT
+138 KESSDGSAI
-147 PYGDGIT
+147 PYGDAIT
-154 ASFEID
+154 ASFEIN
-160 SNDLNKIASN
+160 SEDLNKIASN
-170 VSVGLESKAI
+170 VSVGLESNDI
-180 DNETNGFVLKN
+180 TNGFVLKN
-191 SGGGADDSKAVQ
+191 SGGGADSSKAVQ
-203 IKGGDNVTITRA
+203 IKGGDNVTIGRT

-224 TDTNTTYNLTSP
+224 TDNNTTYNLTSP
-236 VNSTNIMLNGG
+236 TGSTNIMLNGSDA
-247 ETGQVPTIVLSGDDK
+247 GQTPTIELSGDDK
-262 IIVEGESA
+262 IIVNGESA
-270 DQITFSHATS
+270 GQIAFSHATS
-280 NVAAGDYNATNNYS
+280 SAAGDYNATNNYDS
-294 AIDGNKISV
+294 TNVNKIKV

-317 GLKEI
+317 RVMEI
-322 TLPEDK
+322 PLPEDK
-328 DTTYKI
+328 DTTYEI
-334 TNIDVVGTEGK
+334 TNIDVVGTEGQ
-345 TGKGKLSISLTD
+345 TGKGKLSISLKAS
-357 NNGGTKST
+357 NGEAKPK
-365 VSTGDVLYHNITID
+365 VSTDDVLYHEITID
-379 GTDYTKY
+379 GTNYKKL

-411 NAMTYKGI
+411 NAMTYKGV
-419 INGDKFSGLK
+419 INSDKFGQIK

-444 INQQLVKLGDL
+444 INEQLVKQGDL
-455 VIYKGADLG
+455 VIYNGADTTG
-464 ATADPSTDDWD
+464 SPNANDWD
-475 IVPSGNDIDSQFSL
+475 IVPSGDEIDSQFSL

-528 DNGKLIIAHANESIT
+528 DNGKLIIAHANKSIT
-543 ADTVGENTNL
+543 AKTVGANTNL

-567 YDAQGHITSAED
+567 YDAQGHITSTQD
-579 KAITLPADKDTTYT
+579 NIITLPADKDTTYT

-612 TETAGQSPT
+612 TETTGQSPT
-621 AVFKAGTSIVLDARS
+621 AVFKAGTSITLDANS
-636 DGITIIHGD
+636 NGITIIHGD
-645 PDPNTATTNY
+645 PDPNAATTNY
-655 GPNATGQVGYGK
+655 GQNSGSQVDYGQ
-667 TFKVPKFSKDA
+667 TFKVPKFSMDA
-678 KGHIVSVENVD
+678 KGHIVSVEDVD
-689 ITMPSEQDIP
+689 IQMPSAQVIP
-699 SVNFSGATEVDE
+699 SVNFSGATKVE
-711 NNNRATFA
+711 NNRATFA
-719 STLVVGNDG
+719 STLVVGDDG

-740 TLKISGPDDNITID
+740 TLKISPDGDNITMD
-754 LEWESF
+754 LEWGSF